1 MEVIMLT
8 ANMDGRRPQDVFNL
22 ILAACLFI
30 SPWLLGFAGATMPAR
45 NAWIVAVVLA
55 LVAVA
60 ALSAFAEWE
69 EWVNVVL
76 GLWLMAAPWVLGFTD
91 NVYAF
96 WTHLVLGA
104 LTATV
109 SAWAVWD
116 YRHEPH
122 STA

>member
-8 ANMDGRRPQDVFNL
+8 ANTDGRRPLDLCNL

-45 NAWIVAVVLA
+45 SAWIAAVALA
-55 LVAVA
+55 LVACT
-60 ALSAFAEWE
+60 ALAAFAEWE
-69 EWVNVVL
+69 EWVSMVI
-76 GLWLMAAPWVLGFTD
+76 GAWLMAAPWTLGFTGEH
-91 NVYAF
+91 NAF
-96 WTHLVLGA
+96 WTHMVFGA
-104 LTATV
+104 LTVAV

-122 STA
+122 ATA